1 MPFPS
6 VNSGGFHSFIA
17 ALGRSAGE
25 KWDALFRGSLLRVT
39 FFSGLIL
46 ALLIG
51 GGTAT
56 VYLLGGGRLRV
67 RGGERDGG
75 FYRLLRDYDR
85 AAGHGGSESLDR
97 ELAKL
102 EQRAGG
108 VESWLSVLKR
118 RRRLAR
124 LDHRYMPA
132 YRQAA
137 RRARQA
143 FPYSEPLAALAS
155 AALLQDAAISREA
168 EAELRDCL
176 PLFTDS
182 RLQTLR
188 LSLHVLLGDLKNPG
202 AASALPRDISLLEL
216 GGSFSA
222 AEREIIAGDLAILKL
237 LDGNAPAAAAEIQ
250 AVLSA
255 YSPRGGRERQ
265 DAASS
270 PPDDFFRFAAE
281 YHYDFG
287 DLLRSAELFSW
298 LPGEAALLRQADAL
312 WLAGYA
318 DNART
323 IWSILAASA
332 PGSTARALYNLAM
345 SAENRAAATALLERL
360 AARGGDSAPLS
371 PDGTGRRYGLIRYS
385 RLFDAPRALAIL
397 GTLGGPGSGTEPGA
411 AVNALV
417 ELEILRRRTETAGT
431 GRLAAE
437 TWLLLGR
444 YPEDENLF
452 RWAAWLFDLQRNY
465 AESDVLLKTAARRGF
480 AGQWLALHEAL
491 RLLREGNYDA
501 AETILASIP
510 AESASWTI
518 AANRGRILEA
528 RRDPA
533 RALECYETAA
543 ALLEK
548 KRSNA
553 ETASRIQFRVA
564 QCLTSLGRPGE
575 SRRVLEYALDLNPD
589 NLSARLELGRLGLSP
604 GRAE

>member
-6 VNSGGFHSFIA
+6 VNSGGFHSFVA
-17 ALGRSAGE
+17 ALGRSIGE

-51 GGTAT
+51 GGTAAL
-56 VYLLGGGRLRV
+56 YLVGGGSLRA
-67 RGGERDGG
+67 RGGEGDGS

-102 EQRAGG
+102 EKRAGG

-124 LDHRYMPA
+124 LDSRYMPA

-137 RRARQA
+137 RRARAA
-143 FPYSEPLAALAS
+143 FPYSEPLAAVAA

-168 EAELRDCL
+168 ETELRACL
-176 PLFTDS
+176 PLFADS

-188 LSLHVLLGDLKNPG
+188 LSFHVLLGDLKNPV
-202 AASALPRDISLLEL
+202 AAEAALPRDLTLLEL

-222 AEREIIAGDLAILKL
+222 AEKEILAGDLGILKL
-237 LDGNAPAAAAEIQ
+237 LNGNIAAAAAEIQ
-250 AVLSA
+250 AVLAA
-255 YSPRGGRERQ
+255 YSPRGDPERR
-265 DAASS
+265 DAAAS
-270 PPDDFFRFAAE
+270 PSDDFLRFAAE

-312 WLAGYA
+312 HRAGYTE
-318 DNART
+318 NART
-323 IWSILAASA
+323 IWSMLAAGA
-332 PGSTARALYNLAM
+332 PGSAARALYNLAIT
-345 SAENRAAATALLERL
+345 AENRAAAAVLLERL
-360 AARGGDSAPLS
+360 AALPGDSNLNS
-371 PDGTGRRYGLIRYS
+371 PDEAGRRYGLIRYS
-385 RLFDAPRALAIL
+385 RFFDAPRALAIL
-397 GTLGGPGSGTEPGA
+397 APPGGPGRGPESG
-411 AVNALV
+411 AVSALV
-417 ELEILRRRTETAGT
+417 ELEILRRRTEVAGT

-444 YPEDENLF
+444 YPEEESLF

-465 AESDVLLKTAARRGF
+465 AESDALLKTAARRRF
-480 AGQWLALHEAL
+480 EGQWFALHEAL
-491 RLLREGNYDA
+491 GLLREGNLDA

-510 AESASWTI
+510 AETASWTI
-518 AANRGRILEA
+518 VANRGRILEA

-548 KRSNA
+548 KRATA
-553 ETASRIQFRVA
+553 ETASRIQFRIA
-564 QCLTSLGRPGE
+564 QCLASLGRPGE

-589 NLSARLELGRLGLSP
+589 NLSARLELGRLGLPP
-604 GRAE
+604 GSAD